1 MGGVSRPVFVLLPPS
16 ESKEPGG
23 RSSAAPGFFDEELSG
38 PRALILGALSSFV
51 HNAAPDEVSRVLKV
65 RGALLERALESL
77 RLLLDGTAL
86 TMPAW
91 ERYNGVVWSHLD
103 PATLDDDMRRHVLV
117 PSGLYGISC
126 GSDDIAD
133 YRLTMKVHLG
143 DLGNLANFW
152 RPTLTRVIEEISGA
166 TFVNLLPKEHDGA
179 ITETLELTE
188 RTVRVSF
195 LRHGGA
201 GVVGHDAKAVKGV
214 VARKVLEHGVASI
227 DGFRWKGWRGRIDRG
242 NYEVRAPRESR
253 QR

>member
-1 MGGVSRPVFVLLPPS
+1 VN
-16 ESKEPGG
+16 
-23 RSSAAPGFFDEELSG
+23 
-38 PRALILGALSSFV
+38 
-51 HNAAPDEVSRVLKV
+51 NAAPDKVSRVLKV
-65 RGALLERALESL
+65 RGALLERAIESL
-77 RLLLDGTAL
+77 RLLLDGTAP

-103 PATLDDDMRRHVLV
+103 PATLDDDVRRRVLV
-117 PSGLYGISC
+117 PSGLYGMNC

-133 YRLTMKVHLG
+133 YRLTMKVNLG
-143 DLGNLANFW
+143 NLGNLAHFW
-152 RPTLTRVIEEISGA
+152 RPTLTRLIEEMSEA
-166 TFVNLLPKEHDGA
+166 TFVNFLPQEHDAA
-179 ITETLELTE
+179 IAESLALTE

-227 DGFRWKGWRGRIDRG
+227 DGFRWKGWRGRIYRG
-242 NYEVRAPRESR
+242 HYEVRAPRESR